1 MIELINGDMLVELT
15 KLEPKSI
22 DLLVADLPY
31 GQTDCY
37 WDIKIDLVALWTELK
52 RVAKPNTA
60 FMFFCT
66 TKFGYELIKSNE
78 KWFRYDLV
86 WNKENSTAG
95 FLNAKKMPMRQHEM
109 IYVFYDKRPTYNI
122 ADNHIHIPNLTNNR
136 LKNESSVY
144 SNNKLLIKQSG
155 KQYDPAL
162 PKSIINIHTNKARCK
177 AKHPTE
183 KPIALYEYLIK
194 YYTNKDGKV
203 LDVCFGSGNSAIAA
217 KNLER
222 DYIGI
227 ELDKTY
233 YDNAVSVIFPPP
245 VC

>member
-31 GQTDCY
+31 GCTGAK
-37 WDIKIDLVALWTELK
+37 WDNKIDLEALWIELK

-86 WNKENSTAG
+86 WNKENASG
-95 FLNAKKMPMRQHEM
+95 FLWAKKMPMRQHEM
-109 IYVFYDKRPTYNI
+109 IYVFYDKLPIYNI
-122 ADNHIHIPNLTNNR
+122 ADNHIYTPKIVNESYNCSTVY
-136 LKNESSVY
+136 KNE
-144 SNNKLLIKQSG
+144 NLKIKVTGS
-155 KQYDPAL
+155 QYVPTL
-162 PKSIINIHTNKARCK
+162 PKSILNVSVNKYRK
-177 AKHPTE
+177 RQRHPTE
-183 KPIALYEYLIK
+183 KPIAIYEHIIK

-233 YDNAVSVIFPPP
+233 YDNAVSVIFSPP